1 MYRISK
7 HYKFIFFIIFCY
19 FACTTYSSAQT
30 VVHLEP
36 FYQRPPKQVEQNK
49 IPDTPETPTL
59 IESDNSPN
67 IVEPEDTSKTVVPET
82 AKNIIGEQNDSPSIV
97 ESGDSPNI
105 IDKSDKISPQNDVI
119 AEIPSDLNEN
129 DILAGTYFSNY
140 RLVGPKTYTYF
151 GDAGDMAGLSSVIR
165 FSSYYKIISPDLENV
180 VEVTLLKR
188 RIAWALGVNTEY
200 WFFLNYT
207 LDCQPIVSDK
217 KHPIIEFNKN
227 GKITEKEI
235 KTLSEYGSNRFVVIF
250 SDAKKITDIIHSG
263 ANISILLPV
272 LSGDYIRV
280 PVPPKALLQWQEV
293 VDIDLKELKK
303 KHDPNQ

>member
-7 HYKFIFFIIFCY
+7 HYKFIFLYSFIFFCY

-82 AKNIIGEQNDSPSIV
+82 AKNIIGEQND
-97 ESGDSPNI
+97 
-105 IDKSDKISPQNDVI
+105 VI

-151 GDAGDMAGLSSVIR
+151 GDAGDMASLSSVIR

-217 KHPIIEFNKN
+217 KHPLIEFNKN

-250 SDAKKITDIIHSG
+250 SDAKKITDITHSG

-303 KHDPNQ
+303 KHDPNQQ

>member
-7 HYKFIFFIIFCY
+7 HYKFIFLYSFIFFCY

-82 AKNIIGEQNDSPSIV
+82 AKNIIGEQND
-97 ESGDSPNI
+97 
-105 IDKSDKISPQNDVI
+105 VI

-151 GDAGDMAGLSSVIR
+151 GDAGDMASLSSVIR

-217 KHPIIEFNKN
+217 KHPLIEFNKN

-250 SDAKKITDIIHSG
+250 SDAKKITDITHSG

>member
-7 HYKFIFFIIFCY
+7 HYKFIFLYSFIFFCY

-82 AKNIIGEQNDSPSIV
+82 AKNIIGEQND
-97 ESGDSPNI
+97 
-105 IDKSDKISPQNDVI
+105 VI

-151 GDAGDMAGLSSVIR
+151 GDAGDMASLSSVIR

-217 KHPIIEFNKN
+217 KHPLIEFNKN
-227 GKITEKEI
+227 GS
-235 KTLSEYGSNRFVVIF
+235 L
-250 SDAKKITDIIHSG
+250 
-263 ANISILLPV
+263 
-272 LSGDYIRV
+272 
-280 PVPPKALLQWQEV
+280 
-293 VDIDLKELKK
+293 
-303 KHDPNQ
+303 